1 MCYKAD
7 IVVGGTMCEPKWHIL
22 KLVSVFLLGGCF
34 HSRGVTNVHN
44 YEVWWVRLL
53 FSSEYINLHQGKSK
67 KTPLEGTTTWNA
79 TWVWLKHSDTLMDKK
94 NYINTANTASC
105 VYSDKLG
112 RIIIVSFLCD
122 LTNKLLIH
130 VTAVTHWVHYCLL
143 YLTYDR
149 KWITDTNN
157 QIYHEHWPDNRSIQS
172 PKQRFIKWIF
182 FNQNKLNFPSSHLK
196 KGFLRTELW

>member
-112 RIIIVSFLCD
+112 RIISFLFMWFDKQAINSCD
-122 LTNKLLIH
+122 RCYTLGALLSTLSNI
-130 VTAVTHWVHYCLL
+130 WQ
-143 YLTYDR
+143 
-149 KWITDTNN
+149 KMN
-157 QIYHEHWPDNRSIQS
+157 QRYQ
-172 PKQRFIKWIF
+172 
-182 FNQNKLNFPSSHLK
+182 
-196 KGFLRTELW
+196 